1 MAFEPEKHQ
10 AQAVQVAQN
19 QKQTTTL
26 EQRIAQ
32 KEAQLA
38 RLKERERTARNKKL
52 ILLGIIA
59 EKAIT
64 NDDNL
69 RTYFNDAAQR
79 YLNKRDLSKIS
90 NRYGSLDV

>member
-1 MAFEPEKHQ
+1 MAFEPHTQQ
-10 AQAVQVAQN
+10 AQAVQVAQA
-19 QKQTTTL
+19 QKQATTL

-64 NDDNL
+64 NDDKL

-79 YLNKRDLSKIS
+79 YLNKRDQEKIM
-90 NRYGSLDV
+90 NRYGSIDI

>member
-10 AQAVQVAQN
+10 AQAVQVTQAKTTQ
-19 QKQTTTL
+19 TTL

-38 RLKERERTARNKKL
+38 RLKERKRASRNKKL

-64 NDDNL
+64 NDDKL

-79 YLNKRDLSKIS
+79 YLNKRDQEKIM
-90 NRYGSLDV
+90 NRYGSIDI